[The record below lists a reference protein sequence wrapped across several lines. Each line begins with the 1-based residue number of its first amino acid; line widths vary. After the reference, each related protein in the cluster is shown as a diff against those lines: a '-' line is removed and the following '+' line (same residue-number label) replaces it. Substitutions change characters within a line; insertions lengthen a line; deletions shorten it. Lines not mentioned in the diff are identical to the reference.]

1 VTTLAASYE
10 ACRRLHAE
18 HGRSYYLA
26 TRLLPA
32 ATRQS
37 VHALYGFARAADEVV
52 DGSNSLSF
60 LEKSA
65 ELTRLGEA
73 VRTGDPTLEVA
84 PAVHDTVV
92 RHAIPVTTV
101 DDFLASMRADLT
113 ETRYATYADLLGY
126 AHGSA
131 AVVGLQL
138 THVFGT
144 VVPVE
149 LASPYAI
156 DLGLA
161 MQLTNV
167 LRDVREDLDRGR
179 VYLPLED
186 LDRFGVTIEQLQAGV
201 VDERFRAL
209 MRFEVE
215 RTRALYRQAA
225 QGIRLLSPAARPA
238 VEAALSL
245 YGGILGAI
253 ERSGYRVLDRRVSV
267 SPARRAALLVG
278 ALRPQWSHHASVWS
292 TRENPNSRSSTGA
305 KTSRA
310 PRIASRS

>member
-1 VTTLAASYE
+1 MTDLAASYE
-10 ACRRLHAE
+10 ACRRLHAQ

-32 ATRQS
+32 ATRRS

-52 DGSNSLSF
+52 DGANSLSL

-73 VRTGDPTLEVA
+73 VRTGDPSVEVA
-84 PAVHDTVV
+84 PAIRDTTE
-92 RHAIPVTTV
+92 RHAIPLSTV

-113 ETRYATYADLLGY
+113 VTRYPTYDDLLGY

-144 VVPVE
+144 VVPVA
-149 LASPYAI
+149 LAAPYAI

-186 LDRFGVTIEQLQAGV
+186 LERFGVTVEHLHAGV
-201 VDERFRAL
+201 DDEPFRAL

-215 RTRALYRQAA
+215 RTRGLYRQAA

-238 VEAALSL
+238 VEAALAL

-267 SPARRAALLVG
+267 SPARRVALL
-278 ALRPQWSHHASVWS
+278 ARSQWSHQASVWS
-292 TRENPNSRSSTGA
+292 TSENPNSRSSTGA
-305 KTSRA
+305 NTSRT

>member
-1 VTTLAASYE
+1 MTDLAASYE

-26 TRLLPA
+26 TRLLPGP
-32 ATRQS
+32 TRPS

-52 DGSNSLSF
+52 DGANSLSL

-65 ELTRLGEA
+65 GLTRLGAA
-73 VRTGDPTLEVA
+73 VRDGDPTVDVA
-84 PAVHDTVV
+84 PAVHDTVT
-92 RHAIPVTTV
+92 RHEIPLSTV
-101 DDFLASMRADLT
+101 DEFLASMRADLT
-113 ETRYATYADLLGY
+113 VTRYPTYDDLLGY

-161 MQLTNV
+161 MQLTNM

-186 LDRFGVTIEQLQAGV
+186 LDRFGVTLEQLRDGV
-201 VDERFRAL
+201 VDDRFRAL
-209 MRFEVE
+209 MGFEVE
-215 RTRALYRQAA
+215 RARALYRTAA
-225 QGIRLLSPAARPA
+225 QGIRLLAPSARPA

-278 ALRPQWSHHASVWS
+278 VLRPQWSHQTRVWS
-292 TRENPNSRSSTGA
+292 TSENPNSRSSTGA
-305 KTSRA
+305 NTNRS